1 VGLTI
6 SASIGAFRFGENR
19 RRRVL
24 GKELVLVNIGHVAE
38 RELLRDGRAE
48 IITHNGRLL
57 AVSRRPRRGM
67 KNHQWIP

>member
-1 VGLTI
+1 MGLTI

-24 GKELVLVNIGHVAE
+24 GKELVLVNIGHVAA
-38 RELLRDGRAE
+38 REVLRDGRAE

-57 AVSRRPRRGM
+57 AVNRQPWRGM
-67 KNHQWIP
+67 KNRQRIP